1 MIKIMTWNCQGC
13 STIKSMN
20 QTKNT
25 INLIKPDISIL
36 TETNLKKDQN
46 LAQIKNH
53 YSTGGKGK
61 EARGKGVM
69 AINHL
74 EQIEI
79 KNLEEKE
86 GRILKF
92 TAILNNME
100 INIICIY
107 APASYDRRKGWF
119 SNNISLEDLEQADIV
134 TGDFNINKY
143 AKIKFK
149 DGSSDKRKFTEN
161 ETIEFLMME
170 VGLTEILPNST
181 TKTTFKDKLI
191 DRTFLST
198 KMHQLNHSIL
208 ERKKTLSNLANEHTK
223 TKNKYEKETISNEIT
238 ILQEEERIDRMIK
251 SSINYINN
259 KEIASNLLTSI
270 LKKRDSGSQIHRI
283 KNPSNGEI
291 ETEQKEITDCF
302 RKYYETLFKEKEC
315 DQETHTELLSTWN
328 PPIDKKKLTEME
340 DRIEEYEVKLAIE
353 KIAEGKS
360 PGEDGIT
367 SSFYK
372 IHQHKLIPILTEL
385 FNFFLNNE
393 IPTEFKNGILT
404 SIYKGKGDVL
414 EISNRRPITLLNV
427 DYKIYSKII
436 NNRILKILPNIISKY
451 QNGFIPGRLL
461 HNNIIA
467 LDLAMEKS
475 DRNTIITFYDFEKA
489 FDSISHKALIRTLNH
504 LKFPRKITNTILS
517 MLTNTNI
524 RVMVNGQLSESFR
537 AGRGT
542 KQGDPISP
550 TLFAIVCECLSTS
563 IRKDNTIIGI
573 KLNQNN
579 SMKIGQ
585 YADDTVTLASNIDDA
600 DKMDMKVIKFCQATA
615 AKINDNKCVC
625 ITKNPK
631 IKTKYKT
638 IGAKEEERY
647 LGFFFNRK
655 GVISKVDDTVNK
667 LENLTKCYSSVS
679 STLKGRITI
688 LKSYLL
694 SQLTFQLYINEI
706 NDIKKLENVNANML
720 FKGDRWAI
728 SKERSRRDYE
738 IGGLELW
745 NMATRSN
752 AQKAWIYEQ
761 YLREKDDQN
770 CPPHMEVWKS
780 EKENSLSRIHI
791 KCWKAWK
798 LLHHPR
804 ERITLKLNQVKPKY
818 ENKQKLKVIYRN
830 MMDIKYKGW
839 NKHQPTTGQKLI
851 QKNIN
856 HPILPFREARSI
868 TTIKGRDLAWRYL
881 LKALPKHHGE
891 NCHSCKE
898 EESSMHIFFEC
909 KSIKQNIDSIYQ
921 KVCKDSNNTYHGPWS
936 EKVLGKLLTPFSSNL
951 IGAIMESI
959 WYRRNQ
965 IKFNDNTTIITENQI
980 IHKIKKAR
988 DAEWDRTRKIV
999 EKQLRQELRCTDN
1012 RESINR
1018 TASIK
1023 RRLEKFSHNWNSKL
1037 MTINIPEHFIPYCSY
1052 NTNYS

>member
-270 LKKRDSGSQIHRI
+270 LKKRDSSSQIHRI

-585 YADDTVTLASNIDDA
+585 YADDTVTLASNIEDA

-798 LLHHPR
+798 
-804 ERITLKLNQVKPKY
+804 
-818 ENKQKLKVIYRN
+818 N

-959 WYRRNQ
+959 WCIFLCCE